1 MDVECHLPIYH
12 KSISNMMIKI
22 DSLIMLFGSQKY
34 LIGDNSDH
42 DILPQYPRHL
52 QVGLPPWW
60 PHAKC
65 WPVPPWIF
73 SQLRK
78 LKFDGVNSFFLI
90 SYLYNYK
97 LLQFRNM
104 FILYTYIYTIHIY
117 IYSSL

>member
-1 MDVECHLPIYH
+1 
-12 KSISNMMIKI
+12 MMIKI
-22 DSLIMLFGSQKY
+22 DSLIMFFGSQKY

-78 LKFDGVNSFFLI
+78 LKLDGVNSFFLI
-90 SYLYNYK
+90 SYIITNYYN
-97 LLQFRNM
+97 LENM
-104 FILYTYIYTIHIY
+104 FIFYTLYIHYIYI
-117 IYSSL
+117 